1 MDSGYMREAADFLL
15 HALLIGLGATALMDF
30 WAAARKSLL
39 GAASP
44 DYGLVGRWLAY
55 LSRGR
60 FRHNPITA
68 SPPVKGERL
77 IGWTAH
83 YLIGVAFAV
92 VLLAICGLNWARHP
106 AIIPALVVGIGS
118 VAAPF
123 LLMQPGMGYGIAASR
138 TPRPATARM
147 RSLVT
152 HAIFG
157 LGLYAAGWATTL
169 LDL

>member
-1 MDSGYMREAADFLL
+1 MREAADFLL
-15 HALLIGLGATALMDF
+15 HALLIGLGATAIMDL
-30 WAAARKSLL
+30 WAAARKWFLDVS
-39 GAASP
+39 SP

-55 LSRGR
+55 LPRGR
-60 FRHNPITA
+60 FCHDSITA
-68 SPPVKGERL
+68 SPPIKGEHV

-83 YLIGVAFAV
+83 YLTGIAFAV
-92 VLLAICGLNWARHP
+92 VLLAIYGLNWALHP
-106 AIIPALVVGIGS
+106 TIIPALVVGIGS
-118 VAAPF
+118 VVAPF
-123 LLMQPGMGYGIAASR
+123 LLMQPGMGHGIAASR

-157 LGLYAAGWATTL
+157 LGLYAAGWTTSL